1 MGVLRLGAQKRRNA
15 VMALGRDSI
24 RERAALRFFNKFLVL
39 AKSLTF
45 IQQLKH

>member
-15 VMALGRDSI
+15 VIVEVVDGGM
-24 RERAALRFFNKFLVL
+24 ERAALRFFNKFLVL